1 VSAPATSSS
10 FERARALSVLPGAAA
25 RASRSLCISLH
36 DVAPATWT
44 ACERVLEAVAA
55 AAVGST
61 SVGPS
66 VPRVPV
72 ALLIVPRYRGVDS
85 ARDRNFLR
93 AIEARAAA
101 GDELVL
107 HGYTHVDEQPPRG
120 WGLPFDLLRRRVYT
134 AGEGEFSALAR
145 DEALR
150 RIELGLAWFAAR
162 GWPVSGFVA
171 PAWLMSSAARAAL
184 YDTALDYASTRA
196 ELLLLPSREALMA
209 PSLVYSTRSA
219 WRRRASL
226 QFNRV
231 LAAVNQ
237 HRELLRLALH
247 PADAQ
252 HGEVRASWQE
262 LLRAALSTR
271 SVRTEGALVAE
282 RLAAGAA
289 PPVLAG

>member
-1 VSAPATSSS
+1 M
-10 FERARALSVLPGAAA
+10 SVPQGAAA
-25 RASRSLCISLH
+25 GLPRSLCISLH

-44 ACERVLEAVAA
+44 ACKRVLEAVAA
-55 AAVGST
+55 T
-61 SVGPS
+61 SVA
-66 VPRVPV
+66 RIPV

-85 ARDRNFLR
+85 ALDRNFLR

-107 HGYTHVDEQPPRG
+107 HGYTHVDEQPQRG
-120 WGLPFDLLRRRVYT
+120 WGLPLDLVRRRVYT

-150 RIELGLAWFAAR
+150 RIDMGLAWFAAR

-171 PAWLMSSAARAAL
+171 PAWLMSNAARAAL
-184 YDTALDYASTRA
+184 YDTALDYAGTRA
-196 ELLLLPSREALMA
+196 ELLLLPQRQALMA

-219 WRRRASL
+219 WRRCVSL
-226 QFNRV
+226 RFNRA

-237 HRELLRLALH
+237 RRELLRLALH

-252 HGEVRASWQE
+252 HDEVRASWQR
-262 LLRAALSTR
+262 LLHAAMRTR
-271 SVRTEGALVAE
+271 CVRTEGAVVAE
-282 RLAAGAA
+282 RLAAST

>member
-1 VSAPATSSS
+1 VSAPARSPSLYEPS
-10 FERARALSVLPGAAA
+10 ALSTPQGAAA
-25 RASRSLCISLH
+25 RAPRSLCISLH

-55 AAVGST
+55 TAVAATAVAHSRGA
-61 SVGPS
+61 
-66 VPRVPV
+66 RIPV

-85 ARDRNFLR
+85 ARDRHFMR

-120 WGLPFDLLRRRVYT
+120 WRVPLDRVRRRVYT

-184 YDTALDYASTRA
+184 YETPLDYASTRA
-196 ELLLLPSREALMA
+196 ELLLLPSREAMMA

-219 WRRRASL
+219 WRRRLSL
-226 QFNRV
+226 QFNRA

-237 HRELLRLALH
+237 HREVLRLALH
-247 PADAQ
+247 PADAR
-252 HGEVRASWQE
+252 HGEVRASWQG
-262 LLRAALSTR
+262 LLQAALGTR
-271 SVRTEGALVAE
+271 CVRTEGAVVAE
-282 RLAAGAA
+282 RLATAT

>member
-1 VSAPATSSS
+1 MSAPAASSG
-10 FERARALSVLPGAAA
+10 FRCAALSVPPAAA
-25 RASRSLCISLH
+25 APAQRNLCISLH

-44 ACERVLEAVAA
+44 ACERVLQAVAGA
-55 AAVGST
+55 AAESA
-61 SVGPS
+61 SVS
-66 VPRVPV
+66 RIPV

-120 WGLPFDLLRRRVYT
+120 WGLPLDLLRRRVYT

-184 YDTALDYASTRA
+184 YDTALNYASTRA
-196 ELLLLPSREALMA
+196 ELLLLPQRQALIA

-231 LAAVNQ
+231 LAALNQ

-252 HGEVRASWQE
+252 HGEVRASWQA
-262 LLRAALSTR
+262 LLRVALGTR
-271 SVRTEGALVAE
+271 SARTEGSLVAE
-282 RLAAGAA
+282 RLAAAA
-289 PPVLAG
+289 ASRVLAG